1 MNLGLLAFGAKINK
15 IETKKK
21 SMQRIN
27 ETKKLLFDKMNM
39 LNKPLVKLIR
49 RLKKKSKSV
58 TLNTKREI

>member
-1 MNLGLLAFGAKINK
+1 
-15 IETKKK
+15 
-21 SMQRIN
+21 MQRIN

-58 TLNTKREI
+58 KLNAKREI